1 MNNDGITRIFCD
13 VDDFCTKLEGY
24 CKTHL
29 LPTDTGGAWFPYSR
43 LTLSEVMTIAIL
55 FHLSGSRCFKWYY
68 KEYVGKQ
75 ISGYFPHPVGYNRFV
90 KLMSYSTLPP
100 ALYTQLFRRGKPR
113 GIGFIDSTPVKVCHN
128 RRIYQHKVFKGYA
141 ERGKSSTGWF
151 YGFKL
156 HLIINDRGE
165 ICAFYLSRGN
175 VDDRNPAVIDHLCRE
190 LWGKLC
196 GDRGYISRELFER
209 LYRRGIKLITR
220 LRRDIAEFFL
230 KCEFYGENTS

>member
-1 MNNDGITRIFCD
+1 
-13 VDDFCTKLEGY
+13 V
-24 CKTHL
+24 
-29 LPTDTGGAWFPYSR
+29 
-43 LTLSEVMTIAIL
+43 
-55 FHLSGSRCFKWYY
+55 
-68 KEYVGKQ
+68 
-75 ISGYFPHPVGYNRFV
+75 
-90 KLMSYSTLPP
+90 
-100 ALYTQLFRRGKPR
+100 LYTQLFRRGKPT

-128 RRIYQHKVFKGYA
+128 RRIYQHKVFNGYA

-175 VDDRNPAVIDHLCRE
+175 VDDRDPAVINQLCRE
-190 LWGKLC
+190 VWGKLF

-220 LRRDIAEFFL
+220 LRRNIR
-230 KCEFYGENTS
+230 TS